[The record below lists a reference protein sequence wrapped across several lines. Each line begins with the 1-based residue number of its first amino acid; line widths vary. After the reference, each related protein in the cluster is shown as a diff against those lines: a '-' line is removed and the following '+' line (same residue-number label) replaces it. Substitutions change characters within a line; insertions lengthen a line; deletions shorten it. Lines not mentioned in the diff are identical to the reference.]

1 MADTNKVKF
10 GIKNAHYALL
20 TLNDDGSATYGT
32 PVAVP
37 GSVSLSIAPQGE
49 ISPFYADNIVYYQS
63 GANAGYTGSWEIANT
78 PDSFKKDVLGYIEDD
93 NGILFEDANAEVKPF
108 ALMFQ
113 IEGDAHARR
122 HVLYNCAASRPEFN
136 TSTITDK
143 KEPITDTIP
152 LTATSVYDPLLQK
165 DVVKAAASPT
175 DSAYATW
182 FESVYKSGG
191 ATPTP

>member
-37 GSVSLSIAPQGE
+37 GSVSLSLAPQGE

-78 PDSFKKDVLGYIEDD
+78 PDSFKKDVLGYIEDS
-93 NGILFEDANAEVKPF
+93 NGVLLEDANAEVKPF

-113 IEGDAHARR
+113 IEGDKHARR

-136 TSTITDK
+136 TSTITDT

-152 LTATSVYDPLLQK
+152 LTATSVYNTALQK
-165 DVVKAAASPT
+165 DFVKASASPS
-175 DSAYATW
+175 DSVYATW